1 MQADIQIKT
10 HSKRIKTKN
19 EGVFYKEI
27 EQISINDK
35 GKVERKIIDKVYIV
49 RYKDNTNKD
58 RLVTIGKYSEGVREK
73 YCKEKRVEF
82 ITLAKNGE
90 LPPRLK
96 NKIKKKYLTLDN
108 IFQKYKALKAT
119 ESKDIKKTE
128 QKYKANVYK
137 VFGDMDINEITTDKI
152 VAFRKSLID
161 KGRAGSTINS
171 HISFIGTL
179 FNFAI
184 EEGLYNKANPI
195 KSKKLKAIKIDNAR
209 ERYLSLKEIK
219 TLYKAIEQE
228 ETFTNAIKEELTL
241 FVKLSLI
248 TGGRL
253 ETILNIQKKDIKL
266 EDGTVTLKDFKT
278 NKTYQGFL
286 SDELITYLKGY
297 LKALTTNSYVVGGQN
312 TKKPTRTLARHLKKI
327 LDNNFNVG
335 LDTKDTKNRA
345 VIHTLRHT
353 FASHLAING
362 VPIFNI
368 KELMNHSDINMTMRY
383 AKLAPDSGKD
393 VIKGLYQWNQK
404 QIKSQITN

>member
-1 MQADIQIKT
+1 MSSDNIIKT
-10 HSKRIKTKN
+10 LSKRHKTSKI
-19 EGVFYKEI
+19 GVYYKEI
-27 EQISINDK
+27 EKISIDER
-35 GKVERKIIDKVYIV
+35 GKVKHSIIDKVYSIQ
-49 RYKDNTNKD
+49 YKDVDDKWKFK
-58 RLVTIGKYSEGVREK
+58 TIGKYSEGIRES
-73 YCKEKRVEF
+73 YCSAKRNEIMNLTKLGEQPDIIKSKQKKQF
-82 ITLAKNGE
+82 ITL
-90 LPPRLK
+90 
-96 NKIKKKYLTLDN
+96 DD
-108 IFQKYKALKAT
+108 IFQKYKSLKAT

-171 HISFIGTL
+171 HVSFIGTL

-184 EEGLYNKANPI
+184 EEGLYDKVNPI

-219 TLYKAIEQE
+219 TLYKAIDKEK
-228 ETFTNAIKEELTL
+228 TFTNATKEELTI

-253 ETILNIQKKDIKL
+253 ETILNVQKKDIKL
-266 EDGTVTLKDFKT
+266 EDGTVTLKDYKT

-286 SDELITYLKGY
+286 SEELIEYLQGYLKG
-297 LKALTTNSYVVGGQN
+297 LTTNSYVVGGQT
-312 TKKPTRTLARHLKKI
+312 TKKPTRTLTRHLKKI
-327 LDNNFNVG
+327 LDDNFNVG
-335 LDTKDTKNRA
+335 LEIKDTKNRA

-393 VIKGLYQWNQK
+393 VVRGLYR
-404 QIKSQITN
+404 